1 MNRKINFIISYLL
14 FVFILSISLFFIS
27 CKKENNT
34 NGDNN
39 DNPNN
44 PPTASF
50 TINPSSGPF
59 TTNFLFDASASS
71 DNESPATEIKV
82 RWDWQNDGTWDTEYS
97 AVKTAN
103 HQYSAEGTYVTALE
117 VVDVPG
123 LTNTTTKGLNVF
135 GSGADTL
142 IVLTGTESA
151 VTQTTANCLG
161 EIAVLGNLEILLH
174 GHCWSVF
181 PYPDINDTKT
191 NLGPTSTVGEFTS
204 NLTGLIESLTYYVRA
219 YATNTE
225 GTFYG
230 DEISFQTATSGNGSP
245 CEGTPTVTDADGNVY
260 NTVQIN
266 SFCWMRENLKVGT
279 KINSTKNQTYNGI
292 VEKYC
297 YDNNELYCDIFGGLY
312 QWDEMMQYVSNED
325 NQGICP
331 DGWHLPTFTEFEELK
346 NFASQGDYAY
356 SLISM
361 GAASGSTNE
370 TGFSALMAGYLSY
383 IPHGFTDFKFS
394 TSFWT
399 TKKYFTGDA
408 RFDFFLDN
416 ASFVGFGTPDKA
428 IGNSVRCVK
437 DSE

>member
-1 MNRKINFIISYLL
+1 MNKKINFFVYVLL
-14 FVFILSISLFFIS
+14 FVFILSITFLNS
-27 CKKENNT
+27 CKKENDT
-34 NGDNN
+34 NGNNN

-50 TINPSSGPF
+50 TINPSSGLV

-71 DNESPATEIKV
+71 DNESLVTELKV
-82 RWDWQNDGTWDTEYS
+82 RWDWENDGTWDTEYS
-97 AVKTAN
+97 TVKTAN
-103 HQYSAEGTYVTALE
+103 HQYSDEGTYVVVLE
-117 VVDVPG
+117 VIDVPG
-123 LTNTTTKGLNVF
+123 LTKTTTKTLNVF

-142 IVLTGTESA
+142 IILTGTESA
-151 VTQTTANCLG
+151 ITQTTANCLG
-161 EIAVLGNLEILLH
+161 EIAVLGSLEVLQH
-174 GHCWSVF
+174 GHCWSIF
-181 PYPDINDTKT
+181 ANPDINDTKT
-191 NLGPTSTVGEFTS
+191 NLGPTATIGEFTS
-204 NLTGLIESLTYYVRA
+204 NLTGLIESLTYNVRA

-230 DEISFQTATSGNGSP
+230 DEINFQTVSSGNGNP
-245 CEGTPTVTDADGNVY
+245 CAGTPTVTDADGNVY

-266 SFCWMRENLKVGT
+266 NFCWMRENLKIGT
-279 KINSTKNQTYNGI
+279 KINSIENQTDNGT

-312 QWDEMMQYVSNED
+312 QWDEMMKYVSNED

-346 NFASQGDYAY
+346 NFASLGDYAY
-356 SLISM
+356 SLVSM

-383 IPHGFTDFKFS
+383 IPHEFTDMNIS

-416 ASFVGFGTPDKA
+416 TSLVGFGTPVKA

-437 DSE
+437 NTE